1 MNCVELFRKR
11 RKYMPV
17 SESQKKANEKYN
29 KNSTKQ
35 VTIRLINKEYELYEQ
50 YCKEH
55 NKTKSGLLRERIA
68 DIIHSEE

>member
-1 MNCVELFRKR
+1 MAI
-11 RKYMPV
+11 
-17 SESQKKANEKYN
+17 SESQRKANKKYN

-35 VTIRLINKEYELYEQ
+35 ISIRLINKEYELYER

-68 DIIHSEE
+68 DIIHSEN

>member
-1 MNCVELFRKR
+1 
-11 RKYMPV
+11 MPV
-17 SESQKKANEKYN
+17 SESQRKANEKYN

-55 NKTKSGLLRERIA
+55 NKTKSGCYGNVLLYKFILKNNNC
-68 DIIHSEE
+68 IYKFI